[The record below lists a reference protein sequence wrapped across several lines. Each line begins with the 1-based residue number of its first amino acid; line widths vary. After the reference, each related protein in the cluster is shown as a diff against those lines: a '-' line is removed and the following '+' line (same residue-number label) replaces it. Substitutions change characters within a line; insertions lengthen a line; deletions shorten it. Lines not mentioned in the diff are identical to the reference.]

1 MSKVRIVFSFST
13 PIQCSLGCIFLQIF
27 GCSTRINFHIL
38 LQECR
43 QVDIHPIPA
52 MVVTHHPHT
61 ADPMATLAI
70 IHPLPI
76 LHPKDG
82 LVHLVTEAHPPMG
95 VRLQETTD
103 KATMAHD
110 LGTHHPQDHLRVH
123 PLLRLQ
129 LRLVVHLQEQ
139 HLRVH
144 PLDLLL
150 VHPVNHLM
158 DPLRD
163 PIMISIK

>member
-1 MSKVRIVFSFST
+1 MDT
-13 PIQCSLGCIFLQIF
+13 
-27 GCSTRINFHIL
+27 
-38 LQECR
+38 
-43 QVDIHPIPA
+43 HPILA
-52 MVVTHHPHT
+52 TEDTHHPHI

-82 LVHLVTEAHPPMG
+82 QVHPVMEAHPLMG
-95 VRLQETTD
+95 ARLQETTD

-123 PLLRLQ
+123 PLLHLQ

-150 VHPVNHLM
+150 VHLVNHLM

-163 PIMISIK
+163 LITISIK

>member
-1 MSKVRIVFSFST
+1 M
-13 PIQCSLGCIFLQIF
+13 
-27 GCSTRINFHIL
+27 
-38 LQECR
+38 
-43 QVDIHPIPA
+43 DIHPIPA

-95 VRLQETTD
+95 VHLQETTD